1 MKRRRSPWA
10 PLYLTLVLVLM
21 YLPIAVVVL
30 YSFNANASR
39 YPNEFT
45 GFSLQYYRALFRDT
59 KGLLAALKSSLIL
72 AACSCGISMVIGTLG
87 AVGMSRRKFRG
98 QGALETLALLPIMIP
113 EIILGMAFL
122 AVFTAV
128 GLRFGMLTLILA
140 HVTFCT
146 PYIFIIVQGRLAGM
160 DPSLVEASQD
170 LGASPARTFREI
182 TLPLIL
188 PGVLSGVMLAFA
200 MSLDDFVISFFVTG
214 ATTTTLP
221 LKVYSSVKTGVSLQ
235 VNALCTLTL
244 GVVAV
249 AMAIKQLVLDRPRKN
264 MSSPKAEHINQTEE
278 ENLK

>member
-1 MKRRRSPWA
+1 MNRKRKSPWA
-10 PLYLTLVLVLM
+10 PLYLTLVLILL
-21 YLPIAVVVL
+21 YLPIVVVVL

-45 GFSLQYYRALFRDT
+45 GFSLQYYKALFRDT
-59 KGLLAALKSSLIL
+59 KGLLRALKTSLIL
-72 AACSCGISMVIGTLG
+72 AACSCGASMVIGTLG
-87 AVGMSRRKFRG
+87 AVGMARRKFRG
-98 QGALETLALLPIMIP
+98 QGALETLAILPIMVP

-128 GLRFGMLTLILA
+128 GLKFGMGTLILA

-146 PYIFIIVQGRLAGM
+146 PYIFIIVKGRLAGM
-160 DPSLVEASQD
+160 DPSLAEASRD
-170 LGASPARTFREI
+170 LGATPVRTFFEI

-221 LKVYSSVKTGVSLQ
+221 MKIYSSVKTGVSLQ
-235 VNALCTLTL
+235 VNALCTLML
-244 GVVAV
+244 VFVAV
-249 AMAIKQLVLDRPRKN
+249 VMAVKTLVVDRRKN
-264 MSSPKAEHINQTEE
+264 Q
-278 ENLK
+278 